1 LVFLH
6 RRRIA
11 SIATSGRIGAITG
24 SGRIA
29 TSRRIS
35 SGSIATSGRIASG
48 RRIATSRRITTSRRI
63 AAHRRIAT
71 HRRSHHRGTAIAR
84 RWRSHAHAVGG
95 DDQVDGAASLATREV
110 DKRLGEVVPL
120 VNAAHGEALA
130 DGDHGDTKSIVGGET
145 IPVHDLHLE
154 HVGHGGGTI
163 EGELLVPDGRKSV
176 ADDLGLA
183 DVAPAKV
190 ADGGKKIGSLVHDAE
205 LGEGIALASGIGGS
219 EAAGF
224 NDTDSDTAHCQQ

>member
-29 TSRRIS
+29 THRRIAASRRIAS
-35 SGSIATSGRIASG
+35 SGRIATH
-48 RRIATSRRITTSRRI
+48 RRIAASRRITAHRRI
-63 AAHRRIAT
+63 AAHRR
-71 HRRSHHRGTAIAR
+71 RHHRGSTIAR
-84 RWRSHAHAVGG
+84 RWRSHAHASHAEGG
-95 DDQVDGAASLATREV
+95 DDQVDGAASPATREV

-120 VNAAHGEALA
+120 VHAAHGEALA
-130 DGDHGDTKSIVGGET
+130 DGDHADTKSIVGGET
-145 IPVHDLHLE
+145 IPVHDLHLD
-154 HVGHGGGTI
+154 HVSHGGGGI
-163 EGELLVPDGRKSV
+163 EGELFVPDGRKSV

-183 DVAPAKV
+183 DVAPAQM
-190 ADGGKKIGSLVHDAE
+190 ADGGKKIGGLVHDAD

-224 NDTDSDTAHCQQ
+224 NDTDSDTAHCLE